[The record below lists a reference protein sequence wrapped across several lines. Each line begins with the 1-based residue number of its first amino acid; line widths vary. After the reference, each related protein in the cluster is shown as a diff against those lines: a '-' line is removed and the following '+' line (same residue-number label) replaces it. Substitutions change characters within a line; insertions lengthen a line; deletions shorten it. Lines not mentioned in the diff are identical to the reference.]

1 MNVAEAARRVRTYGG
16 HFVLLGLLT
25 LVAALLLT
33 GVPRVVDRLG
43 GQGLREQVAAVPPA
57 QRDLLYTAPEAA
69 VPPPGPHARLAAARL
84 TELEAAMPPAVRD
97 TVGERWYVAQT
108 TLARLRGPALDPGKG
123 LIDLTARSMSGV
135 RDAATLVDGRW
146 PTDAAPDDGSDAAPD
161 DGPVELA
168 LAEPVAAQ
176 LGLRVG
182 DRLRLTPPT
191 RPGSAPP
198 ASPVAVVGVFRPNDP
213 ADGVWASL
221 PSALRLAEPEGDGE
235 PFLIAGV
242 TGTGGFEALANRGWE
257 VSFAW
262 RYRVD
267 PQRLD
272 PRRLD
277 ETVDGLAA
285 MDRTRPAGLGLTQGL
300 DIPLRQFAAS
310 LRAARTLLAVIVAG
324 MLATL
329 AGLAVLAAG
338 LAVRRRRAEFV
349 LLRARGGAA
358 RTVVARGLAESLL
371 VLPAAAAL
379 GWYLGG
385 RLPGAGPADP
395 LAALP
400 AAVAATLVL
409 PLAVLVAQRA
419 GGGRRDLGS
428 RSRAGRLTAELTL
441 LLLAGVGAFLL
452 RRRGLGAEGAVDPL
466 LVSVPVLL
474 AVAAAV
480 LALRLY
486 PWPLRL
492 ASRVAARARGSVAFL
507 GTARA
512 GRAGVGAPLV
522 VVVLA
527 VATAAFCGVVA
538 AGIEASRDRAAT
550 RAVPGDALV
559 TGMRFAPDTA
569 TALAALAGVGAV
581 APVLAEPRQPV
592 LADAAGR
599 PTDIRNVHVL
609 LVDGAGLAGVARRAG
624 VDLSVPPALA
634 RGGTPPT
641 TAGPGTP
648 ATAASGTAGP
658 AAPGGGGGQPL
669 PALVSPALA
678 ADLADAGLG
687 AAAGRPAFVDVQ
699 GNRLPLRVAATVEE
713 FPLVDRDTERFVVL
727 PWPDVSGGPHPLAP
741 TGFVLAADPPAAD
754 AARAARID
762 EAALYRIAEE
772 GQRRYQ
778 RLGAVTGGEPPLP
791 PQVSTWSAHRA
802 QLGGAGVNGV
812 LVFGF
817 ATGAAGGAAL
827 GLLALAFVV
836 LAGARDRGQAL
847 SRLRTMGLSRR
858 QWRGLVLVEL
868 APLVLVSVLT
878 GVLVGALLPVL
889 LTPVLGLGA
898 FTGGAPV
905 AVRFEPGLVAA
916 GLGLAVLALGF
927 AIAVET
933 LNNRRLRLGE
943 VLRLGEES

>member
-1 MNVAEAARRVRTYGG
+1 MNVAEAARRVRAYGG
-16 HFVLLGLLT
+16 HFLLLGLLT

-43 GQGLREQVAAVPPA
+43 GQGLREQVAAAPVA
-57 QRDLLYTAPEAA
+57 QRDLLYTAPEDV
-69 VPPPGPHARLAAARL
+69 VPQQGPHARLAAARL
-84 TELEAAMPPAVRD
+84 TQLEAAMPPAVRD
-97 TVGERWYVAQT
+97 AVGQRWYVAQT
-108 TLARLRGPALDPGKG
+108 ALARLRGPALDPGKG
-123 LIDLTARSMSGV
+123 LIDLTARTVSGV

-146 PTDAAPDDGSDAAPD
+146 PTDAAPGDDEA
-161 DGPVELA
+161 VELA

-191 RPGSAPP
+191 RPVSTPP

-235 PFLIAGV
+235 PFLTAGV
-242 TGTGGFEALANRGWE
+242 TGEGGFEALANRGWD
-257 VSFAW
+257 VGFAW

-277 ETVDGLAA
+277 GTIEGLAA
-285 MDRTRPAGLGLTQGL
+285 MDRTRPSGLTFTQGL

-385 RLPGAGPADP
+385 RLPGAGPADA

-400 AAVAATLVL
+400 AAAAATLVL

-428 RSRAGRLTAELTL
+428 RSPAGRLTAELTL

-452 RRRGLGAEGAVDPL
+452 RRRGLGTGGAVDPL

-474 AVAAAV
+474 AIAAAV

-569 TALAALAGVGAV
+569 TELAALAGVGAV

-599 PTDIRNVHVL
+599 STDIRNVHVL
-609 LVDGAGLAGVARRAG
+609 LVDGAGLADVARRAG
-624 VDLSVPPALA
+624 VEVPVPPALA
-634 RGGTPPT
+634 RGATPST
-641 TAGPGTP
+641 TAG
-648 ATAASGTAGP
+648 AGTAGP
-658 AAPGGGGGQPL
+658 AVPRTAGTAAPGGPGGGGGQPL

-678 ADLADAGLG
+678 ADLADVGLD

-699 GNRLPLRVAATVEE
+699 GNRLPLRVAATVEG

-878 GVLVGALLPVL
+878 GALVGALLPVL

-905 AVRFEPGLVAA
+905 PVRFEPGLVAA